1 MRRILFIITLLLF
14 LVVVPSS
21 SAQEPT
27 DTPDPDALV
36 TPRSEFQLVSLPF
49 GDTFDSSNWWTAD
62 GAWQFTTDAAYEGAG
77 WFLDGTQRDQIS
89 TLALSPLLDLSGAL
103 SAQLV
108 YRQKGNLPTT
118 DLISLDISFND
129 GLTWLTI
136 DEQIGL
142 DTDWDLHIVDLTEYR
157 GLVIRLRFRVN
168 AGLPIPVE
176 DSLEDED
183 PVISG
188 YWIDNLSIQYVLNDP
203 TMAFVPYDD
212 GPHTLLGLH
221 LIVGAQ
227 EDPIVDIAKR
237 LREIGWPLG
246 TLKGTTGTEGV
257 LNEVATVSPETV
269 IIYRSLMTPWGMR
282 DCPNDRND
290 PVAEAQLW
298 MAGMIPY
305 WNGVQADYYE
315 ITNECQPP
323 MNWLVPFSIESMRI
337 ANEQGLCL
345 LLFSFSGGRP
355 EPYEY
360 AQLLPVYEYALQNPC
375 RSGRYHGV
383 ALHAYSGSKFGL
395 LSESGIY
402 LGLRHRLY
410 YALILSQLPEAIQIP
425 VYLTEVGPGDGRT
438 PFKCED
444 VARDMIQYTQQLE
457 KDPYIRGM
465 NLWNFGLQGEWV
477 DLTPCLPLISEW
489 LVSYYGGR

>member
-1 MRRILFIITLLLF
+1 MRRIFFIVTIILV
-14 LVVVPSS
+14 LVVFSLPPS

-27 DTPDPDALV
+27 PTPDTSDLI
-36 TPRSEFQLVSLPF
+36 TPESAFQVVSLPF
-49 GDTFDSSNWWTAD
+49 GDTFDSSNWWGAD
-62 GAWQFTTDAAYEGAG
+62 GAWQFTTDAAYDGAG
-77 WFLDGTQRDQIS
+77 WFLDGAQRHQVS

-108 YRQKGNLPTT
+108 YRQKGDLPTT

-129 GLTWLTI
+129 GLSWLTI
-136 DEQIGL
+136 DQQIGL
-142 DTDWDLHIVDLTEYR
+142 ETDWELHIVDLTDYR
-157 GLVIRLRFRVN
+157 GLVVRLRFRVS
-168 AGLPIPVE
+168 AGTQL
-176 DSLEDED
+176 SEDEN
-183 PVISG
+183 ITGG

-203 TMAFVPYDD
+203 ALTFVPFDD

-227 EDPIVDIAKR
+227 KEPVVDVAKR

-246 TLKGTTGTEGV
+246 TLKGTTGTEDI
-257 LNEVATVSPETV
+257 LNEVASISPETV
-269 IIYRSLMTPWGMR
+269 IIYRSLTTPWGMI
-282 DCPNDRND
+282 DCPNTRNS

-298 MAGMIPY
+298 MAGMLPY
-305 WNGVQADYYE
+305 WQGIQADYYE

-323 MNWLVPFSIESMRI
+323 MDWLVAFSIESMRI
-337 ANEQGLCL
+337 ANEQGMCL

-360 AQLLPVYEYALQNPC
+360 GQLLPVYEYALQNPC

-383 ALHAYSGSKFGL
+383 ALHAYSGTQHAL
-395 LSESGIY
+395 LSESGIW

-410 YALILSQLPEAIQIP
+410 YAQILSQLPEAIQIP

-444 VARDMIQYTQQLE
+444 VARDMIQYTQQIE

-477 DLTPCLPLISEW
+477 DLTSCLPLIGEW

>member
-1 MRRILFIITLLLF
+1 MLSL
-14 LVVVPSS
+14 PPS
-21 SAQEPT
+21 SAQDPT
-27 DTPDPDALV
+27 PTPDPNTLIA
-36 TPRSEFQLVSLPF
+36 PASPFQVVSLPF
-49 GDTFDSSNWWTAD
+49 GDTFDASTWWMAD
-62 GAWQFTTDAAYEGAG
+62 GAWEHTADAAYDGAG
-77 WFLDGTQRDQIS
+77 WFLDGSQRHQNS
-89 TLALSPLLDLSGAL
+89 TLALIPLLDLSGAL

-118 DLISLDISFND
+118 DLITLDISFND

-136 DEQIGL
+136 DEQIGV
-142 DTDWDLHIVDLTEYR
+142 DSDWDLHIVDLTDYR
-157 GLVIRLRFRVN
+157 GLVIRLRFRVSTGMQSSE
-168 AGLPIPVE
+168 AE
-176 DSLEDED
+176 DM
-183 PVISG
+183 ISG

-203 TMAFVPYDD
+203 TLTFVPYDD

-227 EDPIVDIAKR
+227 KEPIVDVAKR

-246 TLKGTTGTEGV
+246 SLKGTSGTEDV

-269 IIYRSLMTPWGMR
+269 IIYRSLETPWGMV
-282 DCPNDRND
+282 DCPNTHNS
-290 PVAEAQLW
+290 PAAEAQLW
-298 MAGMIPY
+298 MAGMFPY
-305 WNGVQADYYE
+305 WQGVQADYYE

-323 MNWLVPFSIESMRI
+323 MDWLVAFSIEAMRI
-337 ANEQGLCL
+337 ANEQGICL

-360 AQLLPVYEYALQNPC
+360 GQLLPVYDYALQNPC
-375 RSGRYHGV
+375 RTGRYHGI
-383 ALHAYSGSKFGL
+383 ALHAYSGSQHGL
-395 LSESGIY
+395 LSESGIW

-410 YALILSQLPEAIQIP
+410 YAQILSQLPEAIRIP

-444 VARDMIQYTQQLE
+444 VARDMIQYTQQVE

-477 DLTPCLPLISEW
+477 DLTPCLPLIGEW
-489 LVSYYGGR
+489 LVSYYSGR